1 MIKKF
6 DSMFDAGEIKNNVS
20 FSASIL
26 PHNFNSGSFSVAISS

>member
-26 PHNFNSGSFSVAISS
+26 LSQL

>member
-20 FSASIL
+20 FSASFL
-26 PHNFNSGSFSVAISS
+26 LSQL